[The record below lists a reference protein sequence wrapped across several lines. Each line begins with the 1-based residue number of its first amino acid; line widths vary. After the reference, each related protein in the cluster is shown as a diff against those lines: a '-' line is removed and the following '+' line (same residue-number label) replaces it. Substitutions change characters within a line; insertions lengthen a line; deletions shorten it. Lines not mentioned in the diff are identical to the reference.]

1 MNIPTPMA
9 RNNYDKLV
17 DGLHK
22 SYILSAQQS
31 MKNAVKEK
39 LSKNKENLVHQVID
53 CDVSFDGLW

>member
-1 MNIPTPMA
+1 MA

-39 LSKNKENLVHQVID
+39 LSKNKENLVHQVVD